1 MKVEGKEM
9 GRSVRRWWVGAWEKA
24 AVYREVK
31 REGETRRMSGK
42 EKVIYEGE
50 GGKEM
55 LCERIQKSL
64 GERRKQVRG
73 KRGVSYKERTG

>member
-50 GGKEM
+50 
-55 LCERIQKSL
+55 
-64 GERRKQVRG
+64 
-73 KRGVSYKERTG
+73 